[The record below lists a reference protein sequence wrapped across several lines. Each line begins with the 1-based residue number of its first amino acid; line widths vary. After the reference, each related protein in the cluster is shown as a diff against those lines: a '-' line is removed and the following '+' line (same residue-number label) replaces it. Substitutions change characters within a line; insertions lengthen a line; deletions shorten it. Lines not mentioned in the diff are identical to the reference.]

1 MNRQE
6 SAVLNMAKCIRT
18 QTLLLLERIDLL
30 DFDDGATDCEQLR
43 EQAEALR
50 DALRAQGLNVHLIG
64 RATKTK
70 IELDQDYIDE
80 RLPVAGKEMIYRQ
93 VENSFTQP
101 NAAMNIQML

>member
-1 MNRQE
+1 M
-6 SAVLNMAKCIRT
+6 KPP
-18 QTLLLLERIDLL
+18 
-30 DFDDGATDCEQLR
+30 LR
-43 EQAEALR
+43 LR

-93 VENSFTQP
+93 VENSFTQ
-101 NAAMNIQML
+101 AKRRHEYSDVRVGAGGDERLKRRSA